1 MTAKKADAAENAA
14 RRNSE
19 ETKRLG
25 SMNPEE
31 IAELKQL
38 IEFLKENNIGEF
50 DLERGDLKVRL
61 KFAGPAQAA
70 DLSQMAHLAAAAQAA
85 QSAATFQPA
94 AVTHAHPAAAPSAS
108 SAPAAPIDDEAGL
121 HIVKSPIVGTFYESP
136 SPGSPAF
143 VKPGDT
149 VEVGQVLCIVE
160 AMKLMNEIE
169 SDAAGEIV
177 KRFVA
182 TGQPVEYGQKLFAVR
197 PR

>member
-1 MTAKKADAAENAA
+1 
-14 RRNSE
+14 
-19 ETKRLG
+19 
-25 SMNPEE
+25 MNPEE

-38 IEFLKENNIGEF
+38 IEFLKENGIDEF

-61 KFAGPAQAA
+61 KFAGAPQTA

-85 QSAATFQPA
+85 HSATFQPA
-94 AVTHAHPAAAPSAS
+94 AVAHAHPASTVAAPSSATAS
-108 SAPAAPIDDEAGL
+108 AAPAAPVDEEAGL

-169 SDAAGEIV
+169 SDAAGEVV
-177 KRFVA
+177 KRFV
-182 TGQPVEYGQKLFAVR
+182 TSGQPVEYGQKLFAVR